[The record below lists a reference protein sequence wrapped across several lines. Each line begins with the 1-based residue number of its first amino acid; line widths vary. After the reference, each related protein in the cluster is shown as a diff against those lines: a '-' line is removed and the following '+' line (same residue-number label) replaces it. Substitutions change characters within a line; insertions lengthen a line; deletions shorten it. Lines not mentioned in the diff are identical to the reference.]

1 MTAET
6 ALGAPAHPAI
16 EVNSRARFEILGA
29 IMLALF
35 LGALDQTIVGPVLPR
50 ISTALNGSSLYVWVV
65 TSYLVTST
73 AAIPVYGKLSD
84 YFGRKPML
92 LIGITLFLIGSVLSG
107 LSQTMEQLVFFR
119 GVQGLGAGALFP
131 ISLAVIGDLFTPAE
145 RGKYQGLFGGVFG
158 VAFLVGPFLGGVL
171 TDNISWHWIF
181 FVNVPVGLISLY
193 LISRLLPMVRPKDAH
208 LSLDILGV
216 ATFVG
221 AVVPVLIALTL
232 AETSSWVDTSVL
244 TWFGIGFAFLVAF
257 LIVEMKAKDPMIPLD
272 LFRNRTFTISVI
284 ATFFAVFGFSILII
298 FLPLWFQ
305 IVQGATTTE
314 SGYLLFPFLVG
325 LIFSSIAA
333 GQIVSR
339 TGRYKVLLAIGL
351 LCMAV
356 GVFLFEN
363 LRGDTSYPVISLWML
378 IAGLGVG
385 PTMAIFTLI
394 VQNDVPF
401 ERLGTATSDLT
412 LMRQIGTSVGLTMA
426 FTLFRENL
434 TADSH
439 QDSHSRSR
447 RSSSGRCAASAFR
460 SEPADFRRR
469 FRGEVVRTAAAVP
482 SGTRADRLLPGLLPG
497 HRQLGVAGSPGG
509 RPILRRR
516 PGAQGEAAPGALPRG
531 PGGSRGSDSAPP
543 GRGNGRSRQVARFRR
558 PQPRRS
564 QAATRNAGGH
574 STTYRQGKAAGA
586 TRRPFS
592 CQGAP
597 VSEPASVP
605 GRPSPR
611 AACGPCPERTSAGGQ
626 RQWDGRWP

>member
-1 MTAET
+1 MTSEIASS
-6 ALGAPAHPAI
+6 APAHAAI
-16 EVNSRARFEILGA
+16 EVDSRARFEILGA

-50 ISTALNGSSLYVWVV
+50 ISTELNGSSLYVWVV

-73 AAIPVYGKLSD
+73 AAIPMYGKLSD

-92 LIGITLFLIGSVLSG
+92 LFGITVFLIGSVLSG
-107 LSQTMEQLVFFR
+107 LSQTMLELVIFR
-119 GVQGLGAGALFP
+119 GVQGIGAGALFP

-193 LISRLLPMVRPKDAH
+193 LIGRLLPMVHPTGVR
-208 LSLDILGV
+208 LSLDYLGV
-216 ATFVG
+216 VTFVC
-221 AVVPVLIALTL
+221 AIVPVLVALTL
-232 AETSSWVDTSVL
+232 AETSSWVDPSVL
-244 TWFGIGFAFLVAF
+244 TWFGIGFVFLVAF
-257 LIVEMKAKDPMIPLD
+257 IVAEYKAKDPMIPLD
-272 LFRNRTFTISVI
+272 LFRNRTFAVSTF

-333 GQIVSR
+333 GQVVSR
-339 TGRYKVLLAIGL
+339 TGRYKVLLAVGML
-351 LCMAV
+351 FMAV

-363 LRGDTSYPVISLWML
+363 LRGDTSYAAISLWML

-434 TADSH
+434 TSDSIKTAILQAGAPPQALSALPPFDPNQLTSVGGSLAQSFAQLPPALREPVQTGFYQAFSLAIANSVWLGVLAAGVSFVAVLALKEKPLRAHFHAD
-439 QDSHSRSR
+439 QAARAGLGAKPGQGPQ
-447 RSSSGRCAASAFR
+447 SGQTGQPVKP
-460 SEPADFRRR
+460 SEPATV
-469 FRGEVVRTAAAVP
+469 GE
-482 SGTRADRLLPGLLPG
+482 
-497 HRQLGVAGSPGG
+497 
-509 RPILRRR
+509 
-516 PGAQGEAAPGALPRG
+516 
-531 PGGSRGSDSAPP
+531 
-543 GRGNGRSRQVARFRR
+543 
-558 PQPRRS
+558 
-564 QAATRNAGGH
+564 
-574 STTYRQGKAAGA
+574 
-586 TRRPFS
+586 
-592 CQGAP
+592 
-597 VSEPASVP
+597 
-605 GRPSPR
+605 
-611 AACGPCPERTSAGGQ
+611 
-626 RQWDGRWP
+626 

>member
-1 MTAET
+1 MIAET

-16 EVNSRARFEILGA
+16 EVDSRARFEILGA

-50 ISTALNGSSLYVWVV
+50 ISTELNGASLYVWVV

-84 YFGRKPML
+84 YVGRKPML
-92 LIGITLFLIGSVLSG
+92 LVGITLFLIGSVLSG
-107 LSQTMEQLVFFR
+107 LSQTMLELVFFR

-181 FVNVPVGLISLY
+181 FVNVPVGLFSLY
-193 LISRLLPMVRPKDAH
+193 LIGRLLPMVHPKDAH

-232 AETSSWVDTSVL
+232 AETSSWVDQSVL
-244 TWFGIGFAFLVAF
+244 TWFGIGFVFLVAF
-257 LIVEMKAKDPMIPLD
+257 LIAEAKAKDPMIPLD
-272 LFRNRTFTISVI
+272 LFRNRTFTVSVI

-351 LCMAV
+351 LLMAT
-356 GVFLFEN
+356 GVFLFQN
-363 LRGDTSYPVISLWML
+363 LQGTTSYPVISLWML

-401 ERLGTATSDLT
+401 ARLGTATSDLT

-434 TADSH
+434 TADSIKTAIL
-439 QDSHSRSR
+439 QAGAPAQAVAALPPFDPNQLTSVGGSVAQSFAKLPPALREPVQTGFFQAFSLAIAHSVWL
-447 RSSSGRCAASAFR
+447 GVLAAGLSFVAVLMLKEKPLRAHFHAEQADR
-460 SEPADFRRR
+460 AGLTPRGSIAEPA
-469 FRGEVVRTAAAVP
+469 
-482 SGTRADRLLPGLLPG
+482 
-497 HRQLGVAGSPGG
+497 
-509 RPILRRR
+509 
-516 PGAQGEAAPGALPRG
+516 EAA
-531 PGGSRGSDSAPP
+531 
-543 GRGNGRSRQVARFRR
+543 
-558 PQPRRS
+558 
-564 QAATRNAGGH
+564 
-574 STTYRQGKAAGA
+574 K
-586 TRRPFS
+586 
-592 CQGAP
+592 
-597 VSEPASVP
+597 
-605 GRPSPR
+605 
-611 AACGPCPERTSAGGQ
+611 
-626 RQWDGRWP
+626 